1 MAGTLDSPA
10 PPSYRQ
16 GIPGLGKAEGQMFL
30 QTVAEEDATGA
41 IAEVYRKEKAGA
53 GFVPEAARCLST
65 RPDMPPLFDAFFDGI
80 KANFSLSGREWCLI
94 TFVAAAHLRSTYC
107 SQVYS
112 KRLLALGESK
122 ETLLAIQRNYRTAGL
137 ADKDMAMLAYA
148 EKVTVAAD
156 QVTHTDIDR
165 LRAFGFTDRNIFDIA
180 LCAAFRCMLSKLVDA
195 TGAVPEPAFHDSD
208 EAFRA
213 AMTVG
218 RSLARG

>member
-1 MAGTLDSPA
+1 
-10 PPSYRQ
+10 
-16 GIPGLGKAEGQMFL
+16 MFL

-41 IAEVYRKEKAGA
+41 IAEVYRREKAGA

-80 KANFSLSGREWCLI
+80 KANFSLSGRDWCLI
-94 TFVAAAHLRSTYC
+94 TFVAASHLRSTYC

-137 ADKDMAMLAYA
+137 TDKDMAMLAYA

-156 QVTHTDIDR
+156 QVTQSDIDR

-180 LCAAFRCMLSKLVDA
+180 LCASFRCMLSKLVDA
-195 TGAVPEPAFHDSD
+195 TGAVPEPSFHDSD
-208 EAFRA
+208 EDFRA

-218 RSLARG
+218 RSLGRG

>member
-1 MAGTLDSPA
+1 
-10 PPSYRQ
+10 
-16 GIPGLGKAEGQMFL
+16 MFL

-137 ADKDMAMLAYA
+137 SDKDMAMLAYA
-148 EKVTVAAD
+148 EKVTVAA
-156 QVTHTDIDR
+156 TGRKPTPTGC
-165 LRAFGFTDRNIFDIA
+165 AFGFTDRNIFDIA
-180 LCAAFRCMLSKLVDA
+180 LCASFAACSASWSTPPAPCRNRLSTTA
-195 TGAVPEPAFHDSD
+195 TKTF
-208 EAFRA
+208 
-213 AMTVG
+213 
-218 RSLARG
+218 ARR

>member
-1 MAGTLDSPA
+1 
-10 PPSYRQ
+10 
-16 GIPGLGKAEGQMFL
+16 MFL
-30 QTVAEEDATGA
+30 QTVAEEDATGE
-41 IAEVYRKEKAGA
+41 IAEVYRKEKEGV

-65 RPDMPPLFDAFFDGI
+65 RSDMPALFDVFFDGI
-80 KANFSLSGREWCLI
+80 KGNFSLSGRDWCLI
-94 TFVAAAHLRSTYC
+94 TFVAATHLRSTYC

-112 KRLLALGESK
+112 QRLLALGETK
-122 ETLLAIQRNYRTAGL
+122 TTLLAIQRNYRTADL

-156 QVTHTDIDR
+156 QITQSDIDR
-165 LRAFGFTDRNIFDIA
+165 LRTFGFTDRNIFDIA
-180 LCAAFRCMLSKLVDA
+180 LCASFRCMLSKMVDA

-208 EAFRA
+208 EDFRA